1 MFDRP
6 EFDGHEAVTFIS
18 DLDSGLKA
26 IVAVHSTRLGPAVGG
41 CRVWR
46 YADESDALRDAL
58 RLSRG
63 MTYKAA
69 MAGLHLGGGKTV
81 VMSEA
86 MRSKTPAMMRAL
98 GRAIERMGGS
108 YVTGEDV
115 GTTCEDMIEIRTE
128 TTHVMGLPVERGGS
142 GDPSPNT
149 ALGCFEGIRASVRYV
164 LGKDDLRD
172 VRVAVQG
179 VGNVGFHLCALLA
192 ESGARLTVADVNSGR
207 AEHCARKFDA
217 RVVAPSEIFD
227 IDADVLAPCALGAIL
242 NANTIPRLRVR
253 IVAGGANNQLESA
266 ESGVSLRQRKI
277 LYAPD
282 YVINA
287 GGMVQLAAEQTGMEK
302 SAVCQRVRSVA
313 ATLLRVYE
321 FADERAV
328 PTDVAADLLA
338 AEIIRRG
345 AA

>member
-6 EFDGHEAVTFIS
+6 EFDDHEAVTFIN
-18 DLDSGLKA
+18 DFDSGLKA

-41 CRVWR
+41 CRLWH
-46 YADESDALRDAL
+46 YPDESDALRDAL

-69 MAGLHLGGGKTV
+69 MAGLHLGGGKAV
-81 VMSEA
+81 VMTEA
-86 MRSKTPAMMRAL
+86 TQSKTPAMMRAL
-98 GRAIERMGGS
+98 GRAIERMGGN

-115 GTTCEDMIEIRTE
+115 GTTCDDMAEIRTE
-128 TTHVMGLPVERGGS
+128 TAHVMGLPVAHGGS

-192 ESGARLTVADVNSGR
+192 DSGVRLTVSDVDCSR
-207 AEHCARKFDA
+207 ATHCARKFAA
-217 RVVAPSEIFD
+217 RVVDPSGIFD
-227 IDADVLAPCALGAIL
+227 IDADVFAPCALGAIL
-242 NANTIPRLRVR
+242 NASTIPRLRVR

-266 ESGVSLRQRKI
+266 ESGASLRERGI

-287 GGMVQLAAEQTGMEK
+287 GGMIQLAAEQTGMQT
-302 SAVCQRVRSVA
+302 SAVCERVRAVA
-313 ATLLRVYE
+313 ATLLRIYR
-321 FADERAV
+321 FADERAI
-328 PTDVAADLLA
+328 PTGAAADLLA
-338 AEIIRRG
+338 VEIIRR
-345 AA
+345 AAA